1 LATKKSKGRRS
12 RADRDFIA
20 FGKPLID
27 RLWVPSPKELADL
40 EGDSRTAYDV
50 TLVSRSLFDQ
60 RVVWR
65 AVVRVPVY
73 EIAHT
78 LRMEL
83 EHFGQ
88 AVYVED
94 WTGDKL
100 RHTYGG
106 NRLCMWYPDD
116 PPDRR
121 WRKSDGLL
129 KLIDTAVMHLFK
141 EYYFRETGEWLG
153 DEVHRPGPKT
163 PGRDRSEGD

>member
-1 LATKKSKGRRS
+1 LATKKRKGRPHEN
-12 RADRDFIA
+12 RDYIA

-27 RLWVPSPKELADL
+27 RLWLPTKDVVADL
-40 EGDSRTAYDV
+40 EGESRAAYDL
-50 TLVSRSLFDQ
+50 TLVSRSPFEQ

-65 AVVRVPVY
+65 ALVRVPLY
-73 EIAHT
+73 EVAHT
-78 LRMEL
+78 LRIEL
-83 EHFGQ
+83 EHFDH

-94 WTGDKL
+94 WTGEKL
-100 RHTYGG
+100 RHTYGRG
-106 NRLCMWYPDD
+106 RLCMWYPDD
-116 PPDRR
+116 PPEKR